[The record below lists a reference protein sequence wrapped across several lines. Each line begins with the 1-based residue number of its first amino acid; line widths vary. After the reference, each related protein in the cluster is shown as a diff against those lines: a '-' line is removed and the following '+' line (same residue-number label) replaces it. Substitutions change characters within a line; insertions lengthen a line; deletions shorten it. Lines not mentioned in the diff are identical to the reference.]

1 MRSIYLLIFSSVFL
15 VACHSSKTTSSSAP
29 KAKEHEE
36 KLSRKE
42 REKKIDKAVAIAY
55 KYKGTPYKSGGMD
68 KKGIDCSGL
77 INVSFKEADIAL
89 PRTTTE
95 LSKVGKTVSE
105 KNIEKG
111 DLLFFAT
118 KKKSK
123 EITHVALVSKVTSE
137 NVVFIH
143 ASTKLGV
150 TEDNLSSKYYKE
162 SFIKAIRPF

>member
-1 MRSIYLLIFSSVFL
+1 MRNILALLFCSVFF

-29 KAKEHEE
+29 KSKEADE

-42 REKKIDKAVAIAY
+42 KEHKIDKAVANAY
-55 KYKGTPYKSGGMD
+55 KYKGAPYKPGGMD
-68 KKGIDCSGL
+68 KKGMDCSGL
-77 INVSFKEADIAL
+77 INVSFKEAGITM
-89 PRTTTE
+89 PRTTSE
-95 LSKVGKTVSE
+95 LVKVGRPVSAG
-105 KNIEKG
+105 NIEKG

-123 EITHVALVSKVTSE
+123 EITHVGLVSKVKDDNIT
-137 NVVFIH
+137 FIH

-150 TEDNLSSKYYKE
+150 TEDNLSTKYYKE